1 MKRRFK
7 IIAWLAGVTVI
18 GILVFQVYWVY
29 NTYKTG
35 EQNFNATVLNAL
47 YKSIDEYP
55 MTVSKLPYGLQSK
68 TPYLPLV
75 NVIHQTMKA
84 ASKDTVGQGRGFFS
98 ANGRKV
104 EMRDTMQLLK
114 YNGISFLPVSSG
126 NLLAVQRLIA
136 QLLTEQ
142 RGKPIILDT
151 LAGLFKKEL
160 QDKGI
165 NLPFKLVLLKANAKV
180 TPGQLTS
187 PIPFARN
194 NNIVAVELKHTFQF
208 LVAQNILP
216 AIVSLLLILLSG
228 GSLIYMGLII
238 SRQMLL
244 DGLKNDFINNIT
256 HELRTPIAILRSSSE
271 SLLKFGDLKDTEKT
285 IRHLNI
291 NLDILDKLDKNVDR
305 ILDISRYEHGIK
317 SINYELIHVDQLIES
332 IIGRFSIR
340 EELDIRYVS
349 EMTIKLISTDA
360 YIIDTVISNLID
372 NAIKYAELPPE
383 ITIVTSSLSGNGWQ
397 IQIIDN
403 GIGISAN
410 HTPYI
415 FDKFYRVGSGNLHN
429 VKGYGLGLSY
439 VKQLITSLNGS
450 ISVKSKLGT
459 GTEFII
465 KFPENE

>member
-1 MKRRFK
+1 M
-7 IIAWLAGVTVI
+7 IAWLAGVTVI

-55 MTVSKLPYGLQSK
+55 MSVSKLPYGLQSK

-75 NVIHQTMKA
+75 NVIHQTLKGT
-84 ASKDTVGQGRGFFS
+84 SKDTIGQGRGFFS
-98 ANGRKV
+98 AKSPKV
-104 EMRDTMQLLK
+104 EMRDTMQLSK

-142 RGKPIILDT
+142 RGKPIIIDT
-151 LAGLFKKEL
+151 LARLFKKEL
-160 QDKGI
+160 KDKGI
-165 NLPFKLVLLKANAKV
+165 SLPFKLVLLKANAKV
-180 TPGQLTS
+180 MPGQLTS

-208 LVAQNILP
+208 LLAQNILP

-238 SRQMLL
+238 SRQMQL

-317 SINYELIHVDQLIES
+317 SINYEMIHVDQLIES
-332 IIGRFSIR
+332 IIGRFGISD
-340 EELDIRYVS
+340 ELTIRYVS
-349 EMTIKLISTDA
+349 ELTIKLVSTDA

-383 ITIVTSSLSGNGWQ
+383 ITIITSSSHGNGWQ

-403 GIGISAN
+403 GIGISTN

-439 VKQLITSLNGS
+439 VKQLVTSLNGN

>member
-1 MKRRFK
+1 MKRRLK
-7 IIAWLAGVTVI
+7 IIAWLAGVTVT
-18 GILVFQVYWVY
+18 GILIFQAYWVY

-35 EQNFNATVLNAL
+35 EQNFNTTVLNTL

-55 MTVSKLPYGLQSK
+55 LSVSKLPYGLQSK

-75 NVIHQTMKA
+75 NVIHQTVNK
-84 ASKDTVGQGRGFFS
+84 SQRPKLYSSNGTLITIKDTAQVYSG
-98 ANGRKV
+98 NKL
-104 EMRDTMQLLK
+104 E
-114 YNGISFLPVSSG
+114 ILPVSSG
-126 NLLAVQRLIA
+126 NLLAVQQLVA

-142 RGKPIILDT
+142 EGKPIKLDT
-151 LAGLFKKEL
+151 LTKLFKKEL

-165 NLPFKLVLLKANAKV
+165 TLPFKLVLLKAQAQAL
-180 TPGQLTS
+180 PGQITS
-187 PIPFARN
+187 SIPFSKDN
-194 NNIVAVELKHTFQF
+194 SIVAVELTHTFQF
-208 LVAQNILP
+208 LLAQNILP
-216 AIVSLLLILLSG
+216 AVVSLLLILLSG

-238 SRQMLL
+238 SRQMQL

-256 HELRTPIAILRSSSE
+256 HELRTPIAILKSSSE
-271 SLLKFGDLKDTEKT
+271 SLLKFGDLTDTDKT

-305 ILDISRYEHGIK
+305 ILDITRYEHGIK
-317 SINYELIHVDQLIES
+317 SINYELIHIDQLIQN
-332 IIGRFSIR
+332 IIERFNIR
-340 EELDIRYVS
+340 EELTIQYFS
-349 EMTIKLISTDA
+349 ELTNKLISTDA
-360 YIIDTVISNLID
+360 YIIDTVISNLVD

-383 ITIVTSSLSGNGWQ
+383 INIITSSLSGNGWQ

-410 HTPYI
+410 NTPYI

-439 VKQLITSLNGS
+439 VKQLVTSLNGS

-459 GTEFII
+459 GSEFTI
-465 KFPENE
+465 KFPGNE

>member
-1 MKRRFK
+1 M
-7 IIAWLAGVTVI
+7 AGITVI
-18 GILVFQVYWVY
+18 GILIFQVYWVY

-35 EQNFNATVLNAL
+35 EQNFNTTILNAL
-47 YKSIDEYP
+47 YKSIDKYP
-55 MTVSKLPYGLQSK
+55 MSVSKLPYGLQSK

-75 NVIHQTMKA
+75 NLIHQTIKA
-84 ASKDTVGQGRGFFS
+84 ASKDTVGEGRGFFS
-98 ANGRKV
+98 AKGRKV
-104 EMRDTMQLLK
+104 EMQDTMQLLK

-126 NLLAVQRLIA
+126 NLLAVQQLVA
-136 QLLTEQ
+136 ELLTEQ
-142 RGKPIILDT
+142 KGKPIILDT
-151 LAGLFKKEL
+151 LARLFKKEL

-165 NLPFKLVLLKANAKV
+165 SLPFKLALLKAKEQV
-180 TPGQLTS
+180 KPGQITS
-187 PIPFARN
+187 AIPFTRN
-194 NNIVAVELKHTFQF
+194 KTIVAVELNHTFQF

-216 AIVSLLLILLSG
+216 AVVSLVLILLSG

-238 SRQMLL
+238 SRQMQL

-305 ILDISRYEHGIK
+305 ILDISRHEHGIK
-317 SINYELIHVDQLIES
+317 STNYELIHVDQLIES
-332 IIGRFSIR
+332 IISRFGIR
-340 EELDIRYVS
+340 DELTIRYVS
-349 EMTIKLISTDA
+349 EMTVKLISTDA
-360 YIIDTVISNLID
+360 YIIDTIISNLVD
-372 NAIKYAELPPE
+372 NAVKYAELPPQ
-383 ITIVTSSLSGNGWQ
+383 ITITTASSPGNGWQ

-439 VKQLITSLNGS
+439 VKQLVTSLNGS

-459 GTEFII
+459 GTEFTI
-465 KFPENE
+465 KFPENEN

>member
-7 IIAWLAGVTVI
+7 IIAWLAGITVI
-18 GILVFQVYWVY
+18 GILAFQVYWVY

-35 EQNFNATVLNAL
+35 ERNFNTTVLNAL

-55 MTVSKLPYGLQSK
+55 LSVSKLPYGLRSK

-75 NVIHQTMKA
+75 NLIHQTMKTA
-84 ASKDTVGQGRGFFS
+84 AKDTIGHGPKLFTTDHHEVKF
-98 ANGRKV
+98 
-104 EMRDTMQLLK
+104 RDTAQLLTG
-114 YNGISFLPVSSG
+114 NSISLLPVSSG
-126 NLLAVQRLIA
+126 NLLAVQQLVA

-142 RGKPIILDT
+142 EGKPIRLDT
-151 LAGLFKKEL
+151 LTKLFKKEL

-165 NLPFKLVLLKANAKV
+165 TLPFKLVLLKPKEKPK
-180 TPGQLTS
+180 PGQVSS
-187 PIPFARN
+187 PVPFTKDNRL
-194 NNIVAVELKHTFQF
+194 VAVELTHTFQF
-208 LVAQNILP
+208 LLAQNVMP
-216 AIVSLLLILLSG
+216 AFVSLLLILLSG

-238 SRQMLL
+238 SRQMQL

-271 SLLKFGDLKDTEKT
+271 SLLKFGDLKDTGKT

-317 SINYELIHVDQLIES
+317 SINYELIHIDQLIEN
-332 IIGRFSIR
+332 IIGRFRIKD
-340 EELDIRYVS
+340 ELTIHYQS
-349 EMTIKLISTDA
+349 ELANKLMSTDD
-360 YIIDTVISNLID
+360 YIIETVISNLID

-383 ITIVTSSLSGNGWQ
+383 ITIITSSLSGSGWQ
-397 IQIIDN
+397 IEIIDN
-403 GIGISAN
+403 GIGISSSN
-410 HTPYI
+410 TPYI

-439 VKQLITSLNGS
+439 VKQLVTSLNGS

-459 GTEFII
+459 GTEFTI
-465 KFPENE
+465 KFPDNE